1 MSICYARVNPK
12 EFPDALPVHEAAHT
26 GDIAKLKEALKAD
39 PSSATA
45 VTVANMTA
53 LHLAVKSTS
62 HPEMISE
69 LLKNGASPDAR
80 DINNETPLMMASRM
94 NSASEI
100 ISFMVGHGADCSL
113 RRNDG
118 YTALM
123 LAVMEKACP
132 VIPDLLKCEA
142 DPNMVGPGAFSA
154 LTMAS
159 ADRSFSCLEELL
171 KPNMAGTGKVVLD
184 EPTDGGQT
192 ALMIAANNHFP
203 KGVELLLKAEAA
215 VGAFD
220 DNGTTPLMHA
230 VNGNSMESLE
240 LMLKSKDGA
249 STLDLANV
257 DGATALMIAS
267 KAITGKPFIS
277 KLLDMGANPNLAGS
291 ITGVPGDLMTALM
304 IAVHEKQTETV
315 RLLINAGADPA
326 PSNRDGY
333 TALHM
338 AAQMGYVEG
347 VTLLLEAGAPL
358 DALEKSSKMTP
369 FGIAVEHNIKK
380 VIDAFREF
388 NGDDP
393 YEPDEEVAKM
403 LTHSTF
409 TDAINGRFAMVFF
422 YSPTC
427 EHCQRLHVVWEE
439 VARTVKSNG
448 NDLVI
453 AKIDATDSNV
463 AQTHKVSEFPNIQV
477 FEKGHIDSFANSGK
491 GHAWKG
497 ARFYDALMHVIEKY
511 TVGAEID
518 WDAESGFSAVPQREG
533 IDRNMRPDAADAAIE
548 EKTEE
553 EPAEEPPK
561 FEETEL

>member
-12 EFPDALPVHEAAHT
+12 EFPDALPVHEAAHM
-26 GDIAKLKEALKAD
+26 GDKAKLKEALKAD
-39 PSSATA
+39 PSSANA

-53 LHLAVKSTS
+53 LHIACKVKA
-62 HPEMISE
+62 HPEIISE
-69 LLKNGASPDAR
+69 LLKHGASPDAR
-80 DINNETPLMMASRM
+80 DMNNETPLMLASRI

-100 ISFMVGHGADCSL
+100 IAFMVEHGADCSI

-123 LAVMEKACP
+123 LAVIEKACP
-132 VIPDLLKCEA
+132 VIPELLKCTA

-159 ADRSFSCLEELL
+159 ADRSLSCLEELL
-171 KPNMAGTGKVVLD
+171 KPNFAGTGNVVLD

-203 KGVELLLKAEAA
+203 KGVELLIKAEAS
-215 VGAFD
+215 VGSFD

-240 LMLKSKDGA
+240 LILKSKDGA
-249 STLDLANV
+249 TVLDLA
-257 DGATALMIAS
+257 DAGGSTALMIAS
-267 KAITGKPFIS
+267 KAITGRPFMS

-291 ITGVPGDLMTALM
+291 VTGVPGSLMTALM
-304 IAVHEKQTETV
+304 ISVHEKQTESV

-326 PSNRDGY
+326 PANSDGY
-333 TALHM
+333 TALHI
-338 AAQMGYVEG
+338 AAQMGYVNG
-347 VTLLLEAGAPL
+347 VQLLLEAGAPL
-358 DALEKSSKMTP
+358 DALEAGSKMTP
-369 FGIAVEHNIKK
+369 LGIAVEHNIRK

-393 YEPDEEVAKM
+393 YEPDAEITKM
-403 LTHSTF
+403 LTHKTF
-409 TDAINGRFAMVFF
+409 TEAINGRSAMVFF

-427 EHCQRLHVVWEE
+427 EHCQRLHMVWEE
-439 VARTVKSNG
+439 IARTVKGMGS
-448 NDLVI
+448 DVLI
-453 AKIDATDSNV
+453 AKIDATDANV
-463 AQTHKVSEFPNIQV
+463 AQTHKVNEFPNIQV
-477 FEKGHIDSFANSGK
+477 FEKAHVDAFANSGT

-511 TVGAEID
+511 TGAAEID
-518 WDAESGFSAVPQREG
+518 WDAEPGFNAVPQTEG
-533 IDRNMRPDAADAAIE
+533 DNSAIKENAEPEVGEDAG
-548 EKTEE
+548 
-553 EPAEEPPK
+553 EEPPK